1 MEDEEVMENDMLNVT
16 VPKSQQKV
24 SPYELLL
31 RQNKKLGRFATA
43 AFRGVRTVL
52 HQEIPFL
59 SKEQFL
65 HTLTL
70 TSHQK
75 EAISKKTELSLNKI
89 DTLKRE
95 VRRSHE
101 VLASARTV
109 FPMKLFPDRVIL
121 DRTKITIVRRDFFW
135 SSNVVSIRIEDVLNV
150 TCGMGPLFGSISISS
165 RVMNSI
171 DHFEINFL
179 WRSDAMQLKDLI
191 QGYVIAKHNKI
202 NTNDLSRKELIETIS
217 ELGRDSDTR

>member
-1 MEDEEVMENDMLNVT
+1 MEDEDVMENEMLNVT
-16 VPKSQQKV
+16 APKSQQKV

-31 RQNKKLGRFATA
+31 RQNKKLGKFATA

-52 HQEIPFL
+52 NQEIPL
-59 SKEQFL
+59 PSKEQFL
-65 HTLTL
+65 QTLTL
-70 TSHQK
+70 TPRQK
-75 EAISKKTELSLNKI
+75 EQISPEVSKI
-89 DTLKRE
+89 DALKKE

-135 SSNVVSIRIEDVLNV
+135 SSNVVSIRVEDVLNV
-150 TCGMGPLFGSISISS
+150 VCGTGPLFGSISISS

-179 WRSDAMQLKDLI
+179 WRSDATQLKNLI

-202 NTNDLSRKELIETIS
+202 NTNELSRKELMETIS

>member
-1 MEDEEVMENDMLNVT
+1 MEDEEVMENDTLNVT
-16 VPKSQQKV
+16 APKSQQKV

-31 RQNKKLGRFATA
+31 RQNKKLGRFATTT
-43 AFRGVRTVL
+43 FRGVRTVL
-52 HQEIPFL
+52 NQEIPL
-59 SKEQFL
+59 PSKEQLL

-70 TSHQK
+70 TAHQK
-75 EAISKKTELSLNKI
+75 TDRLPRDIERI
-89 DTLKRE
+89 DDLKRE

-121 DRTKITIVRRDFFW
+121 DRTKLTIVKRDFFW
-135 SSNVVSIRIEDVLNV
+135 SSNVLSIRIEDILNV
-150 TCGMGPLFGSISISS
+150 ACGTGPLFGSLTISS

-179 WRSDAMQLKDLI
+179 WRSDAIQLKNLI

-202 NTNDLSRKELIETIS
+202 DTAELPRRELIDTIS
-217 ELGRDSDTR
+217 ELGHDSDTR

>member
-16 VPKSQQKV
+16 APKSQQKV

-43 AFRGVRTVL
+43 AFREVRTVL
-52 HQEIPFL
+52 HQEIPL
-59 SKEQFL
+59 PSKEQFL
-65 HTLTL
+65 QSLTL
-70 TSHQK
+70 TPRTKFTQD
-75 EAISKKTELSLNKI
+75 SKKI
-89 DTLKRE
+89 DQLKRE
-95 VRRSHE
+95 VRKSHE

-135 SSNVVSIRIEDVLNV
+135 SSNVVSIRIEDILNV
-150 TCGMGPLFGSISISS
+150 ACGTGPLFGSISISS

-171 DHFEINFL
+171 DHFEISFL
-179 WRSDAMQLKDLI
+179 WRNDAIQLKNLI

-202 NTNDLSRKELIETIS
+202 NTTELSRKELIETIS
-217 ELGRDSDTR
+217 ELGHDSDTR